1 MTKLEERL
9 RDGLA
14 AEAQAW
20 TDPPAPGATRRRAP
34 VNGWGV
40 SLIAAAAVF
49 VVIGGVAVADRLGT
63 SDVTGPGYGNTA
75 ASDQQPAQETVP
87 SSTEDDSSTAAATNR
102 TVEDIT
108 FLVRNYTAS
117 SEYSAVYRAALLWD
131 GDSTTSWQDASLKG
145 VGAWFEIQF
154 NAPVAIDRIV
164 ITPLAD
170 EAGFA
175 QNFKV
180 NGYTISISDLGPP
193 VVGHMLNDSSPQT
206 IEINSTET
214 MVLRFTVDTTYP
226 AVAVGDDPPYTELA
240 IGDVAVFGY
249 LKDPATSDDAALP
262 ATTAPTVD
270 VSEAIIEH
278 PVTLAD
284 GTDVVISLLVAA
296 GTDRPVLWSADLS
309 RGPYDESY
317 EAAPSSAL
325 VHIWF
330 YRSADDVIRGLEE
343 TERLSGSVL
352 LTDSRYIVDHDGH
365 AYDFQ
370 FDDSTGPDVSQGILD
385 TWVSAITVSQSPDSI
400 VPIVTISDEYELG
413 YGPTHSFAGTYI
425 DGEPVVVAI
434 TEVCEV
440 EPGAPVEHSNE
451 DRASISSCELDGRVE
466 LLISGSIDYIERT
479 RSHEFVRITTN
490 P

>member
-1 MTKLEERL
+1 MTMLEERL
-9 RDGLA
+9 REGLA

-20 TDPPAPGATRRRAP
+20 PDPSAPGASRRSSATR
-34 VNGWGV
+34 GLGV
-40 SLIAAAAVF
+40 ALIAAAAVF

-63 SDVTGPGYGNTA
+63 SDATPLGVGGAGDEPTA
-75 ASDQQPAQETVP
+75 TVAPA
-87 SSTEDDSSTAAATNR
+87 STAVPVPDVEQLPRFTLDLPGWSVINVVDFDNGTAGYFGQRSDAVGAVI
-102 TVEDIT
+102 TVWADNPGDAPGTGYEHALTALSDGDPLGSVDAVAGVSAVAFRHGDDNSADYT
-108 FLVRNYTAS
+108 FLWQHTDSMSVEVIVYVDSFDEARGVVTAIAPIA
-117 SEYSAVYRAALLWD
+117 EETWIDLTDGYREERSATP
-131 GDSTTSWQDASLKG
+131 STTL
-145 VGAWFEIQF
+145 
-154 NAPVAIDRIV
+154 APVA
-164 ITPLAD
+164 
-170 EAGFA
+170 
-175 QNFKV
+175 
-180 NGYTISISDLGPP
+180 
-193 VVGHMLNDSSPQT
+193 
-206 IEINSTET
+206 
-214 MVLRFTVDTTYP
+214 
-226 AVAVGDDPPYTELA
+226 EL
-240 IGDVAVFGY
+240 
-249 LKDPATSDDAALP
+249 
-262 ATTAPTVD
+262 
-270 VSEAIIEH
+270 SEATVEH
-278 PVTLAD
+278 PVTLSD

-325 VHIWF
+325 VHVWF

-352 LTDSRYIVDHDGH
+352 LTHNRYIVDHDGH

-370 FDDSTGPDVSQGILD
+370 FDDSTGPDVPQEILD

-400 VPIVTISDEYELG
+400 LPIVTISDEYELG
-413 YGPTHSFAGTYI
+413 YGPTHSFEGTYV

-434 TEVCEV
+434 TEGCEV

-466 LLISGSIDYIERT
+466 LLISGSPDYIERT

>member
-1 MTKLEERL
+1 MTMLEERL

-49 VVIGGVAVADRLGT
+49 VVIGGVAVGDRLGT
-63 SDVTGPGYGNTA
+63 SD
-75 ASDQQPAQETVP
+75 
-87 SSTEDDSSTAAATNR
+87 ATP
-102 TVEDIT
+102 
-108 FLVRNYTAS
+108 L
-117 SEYSAVYRAALLWD
+117 
-131 GDSTTSWQDASLKG
+131 G
-145 VGAWFEIQF
+145 VGGAGDEPTATTL
-154 NAPVAIDRIV
+154 APVA
-164 ITPLAD
+164 
-170 EAGFA
+170 
-175 QNFKV
+175 
-180 NGYTISISDLGPP
+180 DL
-193 VVGHMLNDSSPQT
+193 
-206 IEINSTET
+206 
-214 MVLRFTVDTTYP
+214 
-226 AVAVGDDPPYTELA
+226 
-240 IGDVAVFGY
+240 
-249 LKDPATSDDAALP
+249 
-262 ATTAPTVD
+262 
-270 VSEAIIEH
+270 SEATVEH
-278 PVTLAD
+278 PVTLSD

-325 VHIWF
+325 VHVWF

-352 LTDSRYIVDHDGH
+352 LTDNRYIVDHDGH

-370 FDDSTGPDVSQGILD
+370 FDDSTGPDVPQETLD
-385 TWVSAITVSQSPDSI
+385 TWVSAITMSQSPDSLL
-400 VPIVTISDEYELG
+400 PIVTISDEYELG
-413 YGPTHSFAGTYI
+413 YGPTHSFEGTYI

-434 TEVCEV
+434 TEGCEV

-479 RSHEFVRITTN
+479 RSHEFVRITRN